1 MKNFN
6 LFSVFLF
13 VAFLFTI
20 QTAKAQINKVNNSK
34 NSKGVIFEDDFE
46 ADNGWTLEAPFEI
59 GTAAFNP
66 EQAHS
71 GTNILGGPLNSD
83 YANDQLQVSA
93 TSPVIDCAG
102 QNTVILSYYSFS
114 GSEVNV
120 CDNISID
127 VYNGT
132 TWTEIWSNS
141 EWGTT
146 IQEEQWT
153 YYEFDV
159 STQAADNANFQVR
172 FILGGTDGS
181 GTHSGWGIDDFK
193 VYYPEDNDLGVDLI
207 TPAGNIYSGNTFT
220 PSVTIHNYGINTQS
234 NYSVTLVST
243 PAGYDETIENPGS
256 IDYGN
261 DLIVNFPTSSVLP
274 DGNYVLTAT
283 VNLSGDTNNEND
295 ENTSLIMISRFGEL
309 IWEITIPAIGSRKV
323 SAVETNGSNI
333 YCAFDGDPDHS
344 FRKFDM
350 NGTEIETF
358 QIDENAINHNLRELA
373 YNPNT
378 GNFYCI
384 KYNANIIQELDLV
397 NQTFVGEYNLPDVN
411 KAGEIAYD
419 DNNNTFWFG
428 GEDIYEVNEGTWDFT
443 GREMHLEDFLG
454 YGTAYDNWSYA
465 DKQSLWIGKG
475 YWATDKGHVT
485 EITTGGVF
493 TGRDLDLT
501 AYGKDG
507 CKALA
512 SYDDGTDAYLLII
525 LEDVDT
531 DVRKLVKIYLAPLY
545 TYNATFT
552 VTDQNSD
559 PVSDATITI
568 NNDVSKENWTLQ
580 TNVSGV
586 AIFENLQN
594 GTYNYE
600 IEKDGYYSITGGTF
614 SIEGY
619 DEEIEEELTLFSNEN
634 DILTFDFENVEEVSV
649 NIDDVEHTI
658 DIVVPNETNLTDLT
672 PIITISDEA
681 TISPESGINQ
691 NFLIPVEYTVTAKNG
706 DEQIW
711 IVTAT
716 VTSLSNE
723 NGITNFDVPNQVGEE
738 TIDDIEHT
746 VTLYVET
753 GTDVSS
759 LVPTIEISTNATINP
774 ASGVSQNFTIPIE
787 YTVTAENGDEQIWT
801 VTVTENTGILKVN
814 NNINIYP
821 SPANNFVNIKAKNT
835 ISNIRIYNY
844 LGQQVIQAN
853 KNDNIAKIDVSSLN
867 SGVYFL
873 KIETKGGTFVRKL
886 IIQ

>member
-1 MKNFN
+1 MKQ
-6 LFSVFLF
+6 LSILSIFLF
-13 VAFLFTI
+13 VAFLFSV
-20 QTAKAQINKVNNSK
+20 QTAKAQVNNYK

-46 ADNGWTLEAPFEI
+46 ANNGWTLESPFEI
-59 GTAAFNP
+59 GTAACNP

-83 YANDQLQVSA
+83 YANNQLQVSA
-93 TSPVIDCAG
+93 TSPVIDCTG

-172 FILGGTDGS
+172 FVLGETDGS
-181 GTHSGWGIDDFK
+181 GTRSGWGIDDFK

-207 TPAGNIYSGNTFT
+207 TPAGSIYSGNTFT
-220 PSVTIHNYGINTQS
+220 PTVTIHNYGINTQS

-243 PAGYDETIENPGS
+243 PAGYNETINNPGD

-261 DLIVNFPTSSVLP
+261 NLIVDFPTSDILP

-295 ENTSLIMISRFGEL
+295 ENTSLIMISRFGEV
-309 IWEITIPAIGSRKV
+309 IWEITIPAIGSSKV
-323 SAVETNGSNI
+323 SAVETNGSHI
-333 YCAFDGDPDHS
+333 YCAFDNDCDHN

-350 NGTEIETF
+350 DGTEIETF

-378 GNFYCI
+378 DNFYCI

-397 NQTFVGEYNLPDVN
+397 NQTFVGE
-411 KAGEIAYD
+411 
-419 DNNNTFWFG
+419 
-428 GEDIYEVNEGTWDFT
+428 DIYEVNEGTWDFT
-443 GREMHLEDFLG
+443 GREMHLEDFSG

-485 EITTGGVF
+485 EISTGGVF

-531 DVRKLVKIYLAPLY
+531 EVRKLVKIYLAPLY

-580 TNVSGV
+580 TNASGV
-586 AIFENLQN
+586 AVFENLQN

-619 DEEIEEELTLFSNEN
+619 DEEIDEELTLLSNEN
-634 DILTFDFENVEEVSV
+634 DILTFDFENVEEVST
-649 NIDDVEHTI
+649 NINDVEHTV
-658 DIVVPNETNLTDLT
+658 DIVVPTETNLADLT

-711 IVTAT
+711 TVTVT
-716 VTSLSNE
+716 VTSLSEE
-723 NGITNFDVPNQVGEE
+723 NDITNFDVPNQVGDEIIND
-738 TIDDIEHT
+738 TEHT
-746 VTLYVET
+746 VNLDIEA
-753 GTDVSS
+753 GTDISA
-759 LVPTIEISTNATINP
+759 LVPTIEISTNATIDP
-774 ASGVSQNFTIPIE
+774 ETGITQNFTTPVE

-801 VTVTENTGILKVN
+801 VTISTLAGLTDLSENIISIYPNPSNGIFTINNEQLTINNLTITDITGKTIKQFTIFNSQFTINLNNQPDGIYFLNIETENG
-814 NNINIYP
+814 
-821 SPANNFVNIKAKNT
+821 SFVK
-835 ISNIRIYNY
+835 
-844 LGQQVIQAN
+844 
-853 KNDNIAKIDVSSLN
+853 
-867 SGVYFL
+867 
-873 KIETKGGTFVRKL
+873 KL